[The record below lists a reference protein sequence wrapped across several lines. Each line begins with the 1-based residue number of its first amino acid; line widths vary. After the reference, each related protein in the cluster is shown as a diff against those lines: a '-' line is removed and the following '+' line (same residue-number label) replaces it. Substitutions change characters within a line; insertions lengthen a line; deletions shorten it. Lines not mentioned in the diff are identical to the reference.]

1 MSAAGSRT
9 ELLPEDRQPGP
20 VLGPH
25 RLVRTFRAAFAGLW
39 HLLRHEPNARIHVA
53 LAGAASAL
61 GIWLGLAPGE
71 WALLMVL
78 FGLVIGLEAMNTA
91 IEGLADLTIPQRD
104 PRVATIK
111 DVAAGGVLV
120 AALAAAAA
128 GGFLFVPRLLRLLG

>member
-1 MSAAGSRT
+1 MSAANPQK
-9 ELLPEDRQPGP
+9 ELLPEERRPGA
-20 VLGPH
+20 VLGPE
-25 RLVRTFRAAFAGLW
+25 RLLRTFRAAFAGLW
-39 HLLRHEPNARIHVA
+39 HLLQHEPNARIHLA

-61 GIWLGLAPGE
+61 AIWLGLPAAE

-78 FGLVIGLEAMNTA
+78 FGLVIGMEALNTA

-104 PRVATIK
+104 PRVAIIK
-111 DVAAGGVLV
+111 DVAAGGVLA